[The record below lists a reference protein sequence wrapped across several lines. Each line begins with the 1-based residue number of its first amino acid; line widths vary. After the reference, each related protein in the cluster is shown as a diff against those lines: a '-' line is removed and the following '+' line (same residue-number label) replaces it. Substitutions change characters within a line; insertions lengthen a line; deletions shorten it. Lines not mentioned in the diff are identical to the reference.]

1 MKTNHKSL
9 SAETYFTWGNEKSK
23 SGDYTGAIADYN
35 TAIHLKPDFARAYY
49 KRGKAKS
56 ELGNFSAAKSD
67 LEIAEKLVAQI
78 GDASLM
84 VIIEQELRLS
94 RITFD
99 PGKCGGRP
107 CIRGMRI
114 RVTDVLGLLA
124 NGLSFKEILEEM
136 PDLEAEDI
144 LACLQFAA
152 HKMDAG
158 ESLVEIPDLAYTGLP

>member
-1 MKTNHKSL
+1 MQTDHKSL
-9 SAETYFTWGNEKSK
+9 SAEAYFIAGNEKRK
-23 SGDYTGAIADYN
+23 SGDYKGAIADYDA
-35 TAIHLKPDFARAYY
+35 AIRLKPDFARAYY
-49 KRGKAKS
+49 NRGEVKDQ
-56 ELGNFSAAKSD
+56 LGQIPEATTDFQ
-67 LEIAEKLVAQI
+67 IAGKLGKET
-78 GDASLM
+78 GDISLT
-84 VIIEQELRLS
+84 VTIEQKLQLR
-94 RITFD
+94 RITFE

-152 HKMDAG
+152 HKMDAP
-158 ESLVEIPDLAYTGLP
+158 VITA

>member
-1 MKTNHKSL
+1 MKTNHKPL

-23 SGDYTGAIADYN
+23 SGDYKGAIADYN
-35 TAIHLKPDFARAYY
+35 TAIHLKPDFAHAYY
-49 KRGKAKS
+49 TRGEAKDK
-56 ELGNFSAAKSD
+56 LGQIPEATTDFQIAGKLAKQ
-67 LEIAEKLVAQI
+67 A
-78 GDASLM
+78 GDVSLT
-84 VIIEQELRLS
+84 VPIEQKLQLR
-94 RITFD
+94 RITSD

-152 HKMDAG
+152 HKMDAP
-158 ESLVEIPDLAYTGLP
+158 VTTI

>member
-1 MKTNHKSL
+1 MQTDHKSL
-9 SAETYFTWGNEKSK
+9 SAETYLISGNEKNK
-23 SGDYTGAIADYN
+23 SGDYEGAIAAY
-35 TAIHLKPDFARAYY
+35 TQAIRVKPDFARAYY
-49 KRGKAKS
+49 NRGEVKDKLGQISEATTDLQIAVKLAKQTNDVG
-56 ELGNFSAAKSD
+56 LT
-67 LEIAEKLVAQI
+67 VT
-78 GDASLM
+78 
-84 VIIEQELRLS
+84 IEQKLQLR
-94 RITFD
+94 RITFE

-152 HKMDAG
+152 HKTDAP
-158 ESLVEIPDLAYTGLP
+158 VITT

>member
-23 SGDYTGAIADYN
+23 SGDYKGAIADYN

-78 GDASLM
+78 GEASLK
-84 VIIEQELRLS
+84 VTIDQKLQLR

-124 NGLSFKEILEEM
+124 SGLSFKEILEEM

-152 HKMDAG
+152 HKMDAP
-158 ESLVEIPDLAYTGLP
+158 VTTI

>member
-1 MKTNHKSL
+1 MKPEYKPL
-9 SAETYFTWGNEKSK
+9 SAEAYFIAGNEKSK
-23 SGDYTGAIADYN
+23 SGDYKGAIADY
-35 TAIHLKPDFARAYY
+35 TAAIRLKPDFARAYY
-49 KRGKAKS
+49 NRGETKDKLGQISEATSDFQIAGKLAKQ
-56 ELGNFSAAKSD
+56 A
-67 LEIAEKLVAQI
+67 
-78 GDASLM
+78 GDTSLT
-84 VIIEQELRLS
+84 VTIEQKLQLR

-124 NGLSFKEILEEM
+124 SGLSFKEILEEM

-152 HKMDAG
+152 HKMDAP
-158 ESLVEIPDLAYTGLP
+158 VITT

>member
-1 MKTNHKSL
+1 MQTDHNPL
-9 SAETYFTWGNEKSK
+9 SAEAYLIAGNEKNK
-23 SGDYTGAIADYN
+23 LGDYKGAIADYSA
-35 TAIHLKPDFARAYY
+35 AIQLKPDFANAYY
-49 KRGKAKS
+49 NRGDMKDKLGEVSEATLDFQTAGKLAKQ
-56 ELGNFSAAKSD
+56 A
-67 LEIAEKLVAQI
+67 
-78 GDASLM
+78 GDVSLT
-84 VIIEQELRLS
+84 VTIEQKLQLR
-94 RITFD
+94 RITFE

-152 HKMDAG
+152 HKTDAP
-158 ESLVEIPDLAYTGLP
+158 VITT

>member
-1 MKTNHKSL
+1 MEHQHNPL
-9 SAETYFTWGNEKSK
+9 SAEAYFMAGNEKSK
-23 SGDYTGAIADYN
+23 SGDYKDAIAAY
-35 TAIHLKPDFARAYY
+35 THAIRVKPDFARAYY
-49 KRGKAKS
+49 TRGEAKDKLGQIS
-56 ELGNFSAAKSD
+56 EATTDFQIAGKLAKQ
-67 LEIAEKLVAQI
+67 A
-78 GDASLM
+78 GDVSLT
-84 VIIEQELRLS
+84 VTIEQKLQLR
-94 RITFD
+94 RITSE

-152 HKMDAG
+152 HKMD
-158 ESLVEIPDLAYTGLP
+158 EPVTTI

>member
-1 MKTNHKSL
+1 MRHEHKPL
-9 SAETYFTWGNEKSK
+9 SAEAYFIAGNEKNK
-23 SGDYTGAIADYN
+23 LGDYKGAIADY
-35 TAIHLKPDFARAYY
+35 TAAIRLKPDFARAYY
-49 KRGKAKS
+49 NRGEAKDKLGQIS
-56 ELGNFSAAKSD
+56 EATSD
-67 LEIAEKLVAQI
+67 LQIAGKLAKQVGDTSLTVA
-78 GDASLM
+78 
-84 VIIEQELRLS
+84 IEQKLQLR

-124 NGLSFKEILEEM
+124 SGLSFKEILEEM

-152 HKMDAG
+152 HKMDAP
-158 ESLVEIPDLAYTGLP
+158 VITT

>member
-1 MKTNHKSL
+1 MKHEHNPL
-9 SAETYFTWGNEKSK
+9 SAEAYFIAGNEKSK
-23 SGDYTGAIADYN
+23 LGDYKGAIADYN
-35 TAIHLKPDFARAYY
+35 AAIQLNPDFARAYY
-49 KRGKAKS
+49 NRGGAKDK
-56 ELGNFSAAKSD
+56 LGQIPEATSD
-67 LEIAEKLVAQI
+67 IEIAGKLAQQFGDTSLKVA
-78 GDASLM
+78 
-84 VIIEQELRLS
+84 IEQKLQLR

-124 NGLSFKEILEEM
+124 NGLFFKEILEEM

-152 HKMDAG
+152 HKMDA
-158 ESLVEIPDLAYTGLP
+158 PANP

>member
-9 SAETYFTWGNEKSK
+9 SAETYFTWGNEKST
-23 SGDYTGAIADYN
+23 SGDYKGAIADYN
-35 TAIHLKPDFARAYY
+35 TAIHLKSDFARAYY
-49 KRGKAKS
+49 NRGEAKDK
-56 ELGNFSAAKSD
+56 LGQMPEATTDFQIAGKLAK
-67 LEIAEKLVAQI
+67 ET
-78 GDASLM
+78 GDTSLK
-84 VIIEQELRLS
+84 VTIEQKLQLR

-99 PGKCGGRP
+99 PNKCGGRP

-124 NGLSFKEILEEM
+124 SGLSVKEILEEM

-152 HKMDAG
+152 DKMDAP
-158 ESLVEIPDLAYTGLP
+158 VITK

>member
-9 SAETYFTWGNEKSK
+9 SAETYFAWGNKKNK
-23 SGDYTGAIADYN
+23 SGDYKSAIAAYN

-56 ELGNFSAAKSD
+56 KLGHLSAAKSD
-67 LEIAEKLVAQI
+67 LEIAKKLAAQI
-78 GDASLM
+78 GDVSLK
-84 VIIEQELRLS
+84 VIIEQELRLN
-94 RITFD
+94 RITFN

-107 CIRGMRI
+107 CIRDMRI

-124 NGLSFKEILEEM
+124 SGLSIKEILEEM
-136 PDLEAEDI
+136 PDLEAEDV

-152 HKMDAG
+152 DKMDAP
-158 ESLVEIPDLAYTGLP
+158 IITK

>member
-1 MKTNHKSL
+1 MKYGHKPL
-9 SAETYFTWGNEKSK
+9 SAEAYFIAGNEKSK
-23 SGDYTGAIADYN
+23 LGDYKGAIADYSA
-35 TAIHLKPDFARAYY
+35 AIQLKPDFAHAYY
-49 KRGKAKS
+49 NRGDMKDKLGEVSEATLDFQIAGKLAKQ
-56 ELGNFSAAKSD
+56 A
-67 LEIAEKLVAQI
+67 
-78 GDASLM
+78 GDVSLT
-84 VIIEQELRLS
+84 VTIEQKLQLR
-94 RITFD
+94 RITFE

-152 HKMDAG
+152 HQTDAP
-158 ESLVEIPDLAYTGLP
+158 VVTT

>member
-1 MKTNHKSL
+1 MKHQHEPL
-9 SAETYFTWGNEKSK
+9 SAEAYFIAGNKKSK
-23 SGDYTGAIADYN
+23 LGDYKGAITDYSA
-35 TAIHLKPDFARAYY
+35 AIQLKPDFAHAYY
-49 KRGKAKS
+49 NRGGMKDKLGEVSEATLDFQIAVKLAKQANDVG
-56 ELGNFSAAKSD
+56 LT
-67 LEIAEKLVAQI
+67 VT
-78 GDASLM
+78 
-84 VIIEQELRLS
+84 IEQKLQLR
-94 RITFD
+94 RITSE

-152 HKMDAG
+152 HKMDAP
-158 ESLVEIPDLAYTGLP
+158 VITT

>member
-23 SGDYTGAIADYN
+23 SGDYKGAIADYSA
-35 TAIHLKPDFARAYY
+35 AIQLNPDFARAYY

-56 ELGNFSAAKSD
+56 ELGHLSAAKSD

-78 GDASLM
+78 GDASLK
-84 VIIEQELRLS
+84 VIIEEELRLS

-99 PGKCGGRP
+99 PGKCGGHP

-124 NGLSFKEILEEM
+124 NGLSFKEILEDM
-136 PDLEAEDI
+136 PDLETEDI

-152 HKMDAG
+152 HKMDAP
-158 ESLVEIPDLAYTGLP
+158 VTTI

>member
-1 MKTNHKSL
+1 MQTDHKSL
-9 SAETYFTWGNEKSK
+9 SAETYFISGNEKNK
-23 SGDYTGAIADYN
+23 SGDYKGAIAAY
-35 TAIHLKPDFARAYY
+35 TQAIRAKPDFAHAYY
-49 KRGKAKS
+49 NRGEVKDKLGQISEATTDLQIAVKLAKQTNDVG
-56 ELGNFSAAKSD
+56 LT
-67 LEIAEKLVAQI
+67 VT
-78 GDASLM
+78 
-84 VIIEQELRLS
+84 IEQKLQLR

-152 HKMDAG
+152 HKMDAP
-158 ESLVEIPDLAYTGLP
+158 VITT

>member
-1 MKTNHKSL
+1 MQTDHKSL
-9 SAETYFTWGNEKSK
+9 SAEAYFIAGNEKRK
-23 SGDYTGAIADYN
+23 SGDYKGAIADYDA
-35 TAIHLKPDFARAYY
+35 AIRLKPDFARAYY
-49 KRGKAKS
+49 NRGEVKDQ
-56 ELGNFSAAKSD
+56 LGQIPEATTDFQ
-67 LEIAEKLVAQI
+67 IAGKLGKET
-78 GDASLM
+78 GDISLT
-84 VIIEQELRLS
+84 VTIEQKLQLR
-94 RITFD
+94 RITFE

-152 HKMDAG
+152 HKMDAP
-158 ESLVEIPDLAYTGLP
+158 VITT